1 MTITLQSSNIIISAN
16 VTWAAT
22 AASDT
27 YWLTQGT
34 VVANKQAN
42 GSGLLSS
49 IDDFTAIIEWTTFC
63 D

>member
-1 MTITLQSSNIIISAN
+1 MTITVQSSNFIISAN
-16 VTWAAT
+16 VIR

-42 GSGLLSS
+42 GSGLFSS

>member
-1 MTITLQSSNIIISAN
+1 MTITLQSSNFIISAN
-16 VTWAAT
+16 VIRAAA

-27 YWLTQGT
+27 NWLTQGT

-42 GSGLLSS
+42 GSGLFSS